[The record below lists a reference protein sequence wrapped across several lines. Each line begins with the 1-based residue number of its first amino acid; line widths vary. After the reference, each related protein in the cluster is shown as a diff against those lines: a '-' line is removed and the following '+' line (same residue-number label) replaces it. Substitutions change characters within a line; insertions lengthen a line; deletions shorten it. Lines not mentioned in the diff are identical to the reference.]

1 MQARLPNMLR
11 CMVSGFPHQSFWPL
25 QVLNAT
31 QYPCSVQLAVAG
43 GERGTAGGS
52 AHQCGGRQR
61 ARRPVGGAHSRRGR
75 PRGEAIDLLAEFE
88 ARLDFDENLPM
99 LDVAHMQARI
109 ADLARQ
115 VSPPSFS
122 Y

>member
-1 MQARLPNMLR
+1 MLPNTHVLFNWR
-11 CMVSGFPHQSFWPL
+11 LQAESVAQLVEARTSAAADSALAGLSGGL
-25 QVLNAT
+25 TA
-31 QYPCSVQLAVAG
+31 AVA
-43 GERGTAGGS
+43 AL
-52 AHQCGGRQR
+52 
-61 ARRPVGGAHSRRGR
+61 
-75 PRGEAIDLLAEFE
+75 RGEAIDLLAEFE